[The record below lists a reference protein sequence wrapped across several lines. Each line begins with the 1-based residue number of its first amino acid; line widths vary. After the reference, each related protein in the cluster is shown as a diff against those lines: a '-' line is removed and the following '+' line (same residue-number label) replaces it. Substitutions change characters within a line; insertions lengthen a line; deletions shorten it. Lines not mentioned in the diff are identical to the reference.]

1 VTVHLHCDAIA
12 KSFGSRAVLRD
23 VDLAVPAG
31 TLTAILGS
39 SGSGKTTLL
48 RVIIGF
54 LEPDAGAVTIGG
66 LTVAVGGR
74 KSLAPNK
81 RAVGYVAQ
89 EGALYPHLRVG
100 ENVGFGLS
108 RAERRART
116 RIVEVLE
123 LVGLGVDYLDR
134 RPHELSGGEQR
145 RVALAR
151 ALAPRPR
158 LVLLDEPF
166 SGLDASLRV
175 ETRAAVLHALT
186 EEGSTAVMV
195 THDQAEAL
203 SMGREVAVL
212 REGEL
217 VQTATPGVLY
227 RTPADL
233 DVARFVGEAVVLNG
247 YARADAVMCPLGQLD
262 VLNPKLTGP
271 VQVMIRPEQIRLSRA
286 GCSGADELKGP
297 NAGAAL
303 AKVLSHSNY
312 GPDTVVTAALEE
324 GAHDTIAARTFE
336 RDLPAVGEVV
346 HVSVAGPVVTYP
358 ELPTATAEP
367 VDGDSRV
374 IVPVG
379 SALAGSAHERGSP

>member
-1 VTVHLHCDAIA
+1 MVHLQCDAIA
-12 KSFGSRAVLRD
+12 KSFGARAVLRD

-108 RAERRART
+108 RAERRSRT

-123 LVGLGVDYLDR
+123 LVGLGADHLDR

-151 ALAPRPR
+151 ACAA
-158 LVLLDEPF
+158 
-166 SGLDASLRV
+166 ASTGVAR
-175 ETRAAVLHALT
+175 R
-186 EEGSTAVMV
+186 
-195 THDQAEAL
+195 
-203 SMGREVAVL
+203 AVL
-212 REGEL
+212 R
-217 VQTATPGVLY
+217 A
-227 RTPADL
+227 RR
-233 DVARFVGEAVVLNG
+233 VAQGGDARGG
-247 YARADAVMCPLGQLD
+247 PARADGRREHGGDGHP
-262 VLNPKLTGP
+262 
-271 VQVMIRPEQIRLSRA
+271 RSSR
-286 GCSGADELKGP
+286 GA
-297 NAGAAL
+297 
-303 AKVLSHSNY
+303 
-312 GPDTVVTAALEE
+312 
-324 GAHDTIAARTFE
+324 
-336 RDLPAVGEVV
+336 
-346 HVSVAGPVVTYP
+346 
-358 ELPTATAEP
+358 
-367 VDGDSRV
+367 VDGT
-374 IVPVG
+374 
-379 SALAGSAHERGSP
+379 RGGRTQGG

>member
-1 VTVHLHCDAIA
+1 MAYLRCDAIA
-12 KSFGSRAVLRD
+12 KSFGARAVLRD

-48 RVIIGF
+48 RVIVGF
-54 LEPDAGAVTIGG
+54 AVPDAGTVTIGG
-66 LTVAVGGR
+66 SAVAVAGR
-74 KSLAPNK
+74 KALAPDK

-100 ENVGFGLS
+100 ENVGFGLP
-108 RAERRART
+108 RAARRART

-123 LVGLGVDYLDR
+123 LVGLGADYLDR

-212 REGEL
+212 RDGEL
-217 VQTATPGVLY
+217 VQTATPEVLY

-233 DVARFVGEAVVLNG
+233 EVARFVGEAVVLRG
-247 YARADAVMCPLGQLD
+247 HARGDEVICTLGHLD
-262 VLNPKLTGP
+262 VLSPKLAGP
-271 VQVMIRPEQIRLSRA
+271 VQVMIRPEQIRLARPESN
-286 GCSGADELKGP
+286 GADRLRTP
-297 NAGAAL
+297 AARAAL
-303 AKVLSHSNY
+303 ATVLTHSSY
-312 GPDTVVTAALEE
+312 GADTVVTVALGKEAGE
-324 GAHDTIAARTFE
+324 TIAARTFE
-336 RDLPAVGEVV
+336 RDLPAVGEMV

-358 ELPTATAEP
+358 GPPASAVEL
-367 VDGDSRV
+367 GDRHCRA
-374 IVPVG
+374 I
-379 SALAGSAHERGSP
+379 ALADSAFSGPAQERVSR